1 MYAWIIA
8 NSFTK
13 TEVVT
18 LYVWVE
24 REEGREGG
32 REGGIYSYKIKKMVE
47 I

>member
-24 REEGREGG
+24 REEGREG
-32 REGGIYSYKIKKMVE
+32 YTLIK
-47 I
+47 